1 VAGALIA
8 AFELEKAAYELEYE
22 LANRP
27 DWVEIPL
34 RQLAHLAG

>member
-1 VAGALIA
+1 MHLLDKALH
-8 AFELEKAAYELEYE
+8 ELEYE

-34 RQLAHLAG
+34 HATAGLLQQSG